1 MGLLRYDWLGNN
13 PCSCNRTVTYPL
25 MSEFMDNC
33 NIWIIHIIAI
43 NQHFVI
49 MFSWLNICIVHESM
63 SVRWSLR
70 VYILIIV
77 AACYRTQHFIFNCQ
91 FSVASFKYRWTEIFI
106 NRLNILIV
114 VLDSV
119 RFYMLGYEWTVA
131 LPMHISIGKTLFQ
144 VLRAP
149 VAVSKVHTTS
159 FSNARTTYYS
169 ETDTFQTTSTNSTL
183 MICFTVYP
191 MPLRQ
196 RMKYCSLKSKTLYF
210 ILKGSFK

>member
-1 MGLLRYDWLGNN
+1 MKVGLWDHNLIYTCLIRQAVHDQTGNAYD
-13 PCSCNRTVTYPL
+13 
-25 MSEFMDNC
+25 MQ
-33 NIWIIHIIAI
+33 
-43 NQHFVI
+43 NQRLLSIDDV
-49 MFSWLNICIVHESM
+49 
-63 SVRWSLR
+63 
-70 VYILIIV
+70 
-77 AACYRTQHFIFNCQ
+77 
-91 FSVASFKYRWTEIFI
+91 FI